1 MKFWNRT
8 HEMYDDYEKLYDEL
22 VPDSGWSSTRAG
34 EILRAASR
42 INYDHYNNGSCNN
55 TTGAWRYLELR
66 GRAMLYSL
74 NMGDEFAARFNEA
87 LATVW
92 LYMNCNAPEV
102 SYEDATLNDAM
113 DTLVEIATRI
123 AWLDGIA
130 GPENRVPNTAD
141 LFDLQEPNVYDDP
154 YEDSWL

>member
-8 HEMYDDYEKLYDEL
+8 HEMYEDYEKLYDEL

-42 INYDHYNNGSCNN
+42 INYDYYNNGSCNN
-55 TTGAWRYLELR
+55 TTGAWRYLEMY
-66 GRAMLYSL
+66 GHAMMYSL

-87 LATVW
+87 LANVW
-92 LYMNCNAPEV
+92 PYMNCDAPEV
-102 SYEDATLNDAM
+102 TYEDASLNDAM
-113 DTLVEIATRI
+113 DTLAEIATRI
-123 AWLDGIA
+123 AWLDGIP